1 MELALSEIHSLTAFG
16 LVEKASMTCPTFRP
30 PSLFNRAIEIL
41 LVNRTDEALLVNRTS
56 ESQASQGEKTVCG
69 EELHIECMIFC
80 EGV

>member
-30 PSLFNRAIEIL
+30 PSLF
-41 LVNRTDEALLVNRTS
+41 NRTDEALLVNRTS